1 MRGLEP
7 RVEAL
12 SFQEEMAKSA
22 QMGVLPIALA
32 IANPFIRIAD
42 IMSRKPGMFPR
53 RTAYWSAWDYLKE
66 RGKRF

>member
-1 MRGLEP
+1 
-7 RVEAL
+7 
-12 SFQEEMAKSA
+12 MAKSA
-22 QMGVLPIALA
+22 QTGVLPIALA